1 MKASEAV
8 QKTDITET
16 EIVMAEN
23 DTMHDNQETE
33 DDKAKE
39 TIVVQEKYEYN
50 FVKESESEAKKEPTK
65 AIIKMIILEGHL
77 KTSY

>member
-1 MKASEAV
+1 MNTSEVV
-8 QKTDITET
+8 QKTDFTET

-33 DDKAKE
+33 DDKAEE

-50 FVKESESEAKKEPTK
+50 FVERK
-65 AIIKMIILEGHL
+65 
-77 KTSY
+77 